1 MARIK
6 TSTTTVSY
14 ADTTIA
20 VIGSVEYKTLQAA
33 IDAATEGQQIQL
45 IKSTTMV
52 IFLIVVFSIVIL
64 GLDMLLELGDTHLWN
79 FIQNKVG

>member
-1 MARIK
+1 MAK
-6 TSTTTVSY
+6 GFVKGVKSELKKVVWPT
-14 ADTTIA
+14 
-20 VIGSVEYKTLQAA
+20 KQ
-33 IDAATEGQQIQL
+33 QL

-52 IFLIVVFSIVIL
+52 IFLIVVFSVVIL